1 MRKMLKVWFG
11 IVLLTCMLP
20 GCSAMPI
27 RPESIPLK
35 DYTYTREYISWLAH
49 REMSKHDVTG
59 LSIALVDDQQVVW
72 ATGFG
77 FADKA
82 GKVPATAETIYRA
95 GSISK
100 LFTATAV
107 MQLAEQGLLDI
118 DKPLQS
124 YLPEFSIKSR
134 FSDADPI
141 TLRSIMTHH

>member
-1 MRKMLKVWFG
+1 MRTVLKVWFG
-11 IVLLTCMLP
+11 IVMLACMHA

-27 RPESIPLK
+27 RPESIPRG
-35 DYTYTREYISWLAH
+35 DYTYARDYISWLA
-49 REMSKHDVTG
+49 RSEMSKHGVTG
-59 LSIALVDDQQVVW
+59 LSIALVDDQQLVW

-82 GKVPATAETIYRA
+82 GNVPATAETVYRA

-118 DKPLQS
+118 DKPLQN
-124 YLPEFSIKSR
+124 YLPEFFIKNR
-134 FSDADPI
+134 FSDAAPI
-141 TLRSIMTHH
+141 T